1 MHACR
6 HLSGTCLPTHARVWV
21 PLNRHEDSK
30 GQKSPQAHNC
40 SIRPDAATYLLGSTP
55 RPICYYYLL
64 SRLGSTPRPGTQ
76 THALMLLHIV
86 TTPNTSTIAS
96 TSRQDDYFRLPAGS
110 HRGSDEAWR

>member
-6 HLSGTCLPTHARVWV
+6 HLSSTCLPIHARVWG

-64 SRLGSTPRPGTQ
+64 SRLGSTPRLDQRSRCTWLGS
-76 THALMLLHIV
+76 
-86 TTPNTSTIAS
+86 TPRPDIGET
-96 TSRQDDYFRLPAGS
+96 
-110 HRGSDEAWR
+110 

>member
-21 PLNRHEDSK
+21 PLNRHEDNK

-64 SRLGSTPRPGTQ
+64 SRLGSTPRLGTQ
-76 THALMLLHIV
+76 TNDPDAHGWGV
-86 TTPNTSTIAS
+86 
-96 TSRQDDYFRLPAGS
+96 LPGQTYAK
-110 HRGSDEAWR
+110 HKQ